1 MAEENFSIIVVGGGA
16 AGFFAAITCAEHN
29 PNARIVILEKGK
41 KVLQKV
47 KISGGGRCNLTHA
60 CFDPGELIQ
69 YYPRGGKEL
78 LGPFHRFAP
87 GDTLD
92 WFEKRGVETKIE
104 SDGRI
109 FPVSNDSQ
117 TVIDCLVN
125 QAKSLGIEILTQ
137 QNVSGILV
145 PHPAH
150 SQWQISTDQGR
161 HFQAERIMIATG
173 SNPKIWEILS
183 KLGHQIIPP
192 VPSLFTFNID
202 DPRIAGLEGISL
214 SAATVHIPSIDLQAE
229 GPLLVT
235 HWGMSGPAVLKLS
248 AWGARE
254 LAAQDYQTDISVNWS
269 GSVTFDKIETELRAL
284 KQSHG
289 KKQIRN
295 LRPSSVPQRLWS
307 RLLVAAG
314 ISLDSRWADLNKV
327 QLQALRD
334 QLSNANF
341 KVTGKSTFKE
351 EFVTS
356 GGVDLREIDFRKF
369 ESTIVSGLY
378 LAGEVLDIDAI
389 TGGFNFQAAW
399 TGGYLAGKAMAN
411 N

>member
-1 MAEENFSIIVVGGGA
+1 MAAENISIIVVGGGA

-92 WFEKRGVETKIE
+92 WFEKRGVKTKIE

-125 QAKSLGIEILTQ
+125 QANSLGIDIITQ
-137 QNVSGILV
+137 QNVSQILT
-145 PHPAH
+145 PYPNHA
-150 SQWQISTDQGR
+150 QWEITTEQGR
-161 HFQAERIMIATG
+161 YFQADRIMIATG
-173 SNPKIWEILS
+173 SNPKMWDILS

-192 VPSLFTFNID
+192 VPSLFTFNIE
-202 DPRIAGLEGISL
+202 DPRIEGLAGISL
-214 SAATVHIPSIDLQAE
+214 SSASIHIPSIDLQAD

-248 AWGARE
+248 AWGARK
-254 LAAQDYQTDISVNWS
+254 LAAQAYQTDISVKWS
-269 GSVTFDKIETELRAL
+269 NSVTFHEIEAELRTL
-284 KQSHG
+284 KKSYG

-295 LRPSSVPQRLWS
+295 VRPSSIPQRLWL
-307 RLLVAAG
+307 RLLDAAE
-314 ISLDSRWADLNKV
+314 ISQNSRWADLTKV
-327 QLQALRD
+327 QLQVLGD
-334 QLSNANF
+334 QLDKANF
-341 KVTGKSTFKE
+341 RVTGKSTFKE

-356 GGVDLREIDFRKF
+356 GGVDLREVDFRKF
-369 ESTIVSGLY
+369 ESTIISGLY
-378 LAGEVLDIDAI
+378 LTGEVLDIDAI